1 MDTAYLWIKV
11 LHLLS
16 LISWMVGLL
25 YLPRL
30 FVYHAQVGAHSPQAE
45 TFKVMELRLQRAI
58 MLPAMLMTWA
68 SGLYLAINGN
78 YFHTGWWIYAKLLLV
93 LGLSGLHG
101 FLGKTRKDF
110 AEGHIRHSPDFY
122 RVINEVPTLGLILI
136 VILVILKPWSF

>member
-30 FVYHAQVGAHSPQAE
+30 FVYHAAAGAFSPEAK
-45 TFKVMELRLQRAI
+45 TFQIMELRLQRAI
-58 MLPAMLMTWA
+58 MLPAMLVTWA
-68 SGLYLAINGN
+68 SGLYLAINGGF
-78 YFHTGWWIYAKLLLV
+78 FHSGWWIYVKLLLV
-93 LGLSGLHG
+93 VGMSGLHG

-110 AEGHIRHSPDFY
+110 AAGKSVHSSNFY
-122 RVINEVPTLGLILI
+122 RVINEVPTLGLIFI
-136 VILVILKPWSF
+136 VMLVVLKPF

>member
-1 MDTAYLWIKV
+1 MDTAYSWIKV

-30 FVYHAQVGAHSPQAE
+30 FVYHAEAGAHSPQAE
-45 TFKVMELRLQRAI
+45 TFKIMELRLQRAI
-58 MLPAMLMTWA
+58 MLPAMLVTWA

-101 FLGKTRKDF
+101 YLGKTRKDF
-110 AEGHIRHSPDFY
+110 AEGQIRHSPDF
-122 RVINEVPTLGLILI
+122 
-136 VILVILKPWSF
+136 